1 MLLWSFAVI
10 VKSEESKIQC
20 TQQLVEPCNCITSS
34 ILSTT
39 FTISHYNIKM
49 NEEEMVIPG
58 RRRNRAYSDAH
69 ALVSISSASGEV
81 DMSMGDENINNKASS
96 SPPRS
101 PTNIGNQINSTKKSN
116 QGHVGGRPRSKSLD
130 LSKIHKK
137 NVIAHHH
144 QHHYKHGQ
152 YPLHY
157 GRSNSPS
164 SPKLT
169 GKCWVRKAT
178 ATSPTPFIPSRAGGA
193 TASPSNKEQEHQVG
207 GNVSFPTDP
216 AATTY
221 SPTRQ
226 VTDESTALYSA
237 ASYDDEMLLSPI
249 MYDDT
254 LTSSPRSSFD
264 TEGVKRRSVCFGETG
279 KPIKPRSAFEQYTS
293 SATPPTATVL

>member
-1 MLLWSFAVI
+1 MNDEEFA
-10 VKSEESKIQC
+10 
-20 TQQLVEPCNCITSS
+20 
-34 ILSTT
+34 
-39 FTISHYNIKM
+39 
-49 NEEEMVIPG
+49 IPG

-69 ALVSISSASGEV
+69 ALVSISSASGEA
-81 DMSMGDENINNKASS
+81 DMSMGDENINNTTS

-101 PTNIGNQINSTKKSN
+101 PTNIGNRMNSTKKSS
-116 QGHVGGRPRSKSLD
+116 QGNVGGRQRSKSLD
-130 LSKIHKK
+130 LSKIHNKK
-137 NVIAHHH
+137 NVTVHHH

-178 ATSPTPFIPSRAGGA
+178 ATSPTPFIPTRAGGA
-193 TASPSNKEQEHQVG
+193 TTSPSTNKEQEHQVG
-207 GNVSFPTDP
+207 GNVSFPTTNP
-216 AATTY
+216 ATAY

-226 VTDESTALYSA
+226 VTDESTVLYSA

-264 TEGVKRRSVCFGETG
+264 HTAEGVKRRSVCFGETG

>member
-1 MLLWSFAVI
+1 
-10 VKSEESKIQC
+10 
-20 TQQLVEPCNCITSS
+20 
-34 ILSTT
+34 
-39 FTISHYNIKM
+39 M
-49 NEEEMVIPG
+49 NEEDIAIPG

-69 ALVSISSASGEV
+69 ALVSISSNSGEA
-81 DMSMGDENINNKASS
+81 DMSMGDENISNTTSS

-101 PTNIGNQINSTKKSN
+101 PTNIGNQLTSTKKSN
-116 QGHVGGRPRSKSLD
+116 QGHAGGRPRSKSLD

-137 NVIAHHH
+137 NTAHHH

-178 ATSPTPFIPSRAGGA
+178 ATSPTPFVPTRAGGA
-193 TASPSNKEQEHQVG
+193 TTASNKEQEHQVG
-207 GNVSFPTDP
+207 GNVSMANNP
-216 AATTY
+216 AGSTPY

-226 VTDESTALYSA
+226 VTDESTTLYSA
-237 ASYDDEMLLSPI
+237 ASYDDKMLLSPI

-264 TEGVKRRSVCFGETG
+264 HTTEGVKRRSVCFGETG

>member
-1 MLLWSFAVI
+1 
-10 VKSEESKIQC
+10 
-20 TQQLVEPCNCITSS
+20 
-34 ILSTT
+34 
-39 FTISHYNIKM
+39 
-49 NEEEMVIPG
+49 
-58 RRRNRAYSDAH
+58 
-69 ALVSISSASGEV
+69 
-81 DMSMGDENINNKASS
+81 MSMDDENINNKES

-101 PTNIGNQINSTKKSN
+101 LTNIGNQITSTKKSN

-137 NVIAHHH
+137 NTAHHH
-144 QHHYKHGQ
+144 HQHYKHGQ

-157 GRSNSPS
+157 GRSSPS

-178 ATSPTPFIPSRAGGA
+178 TTSPTSFVSSRAIGA
-193 TASPSNKEQEHQVG
+193 TTTSSPTNKEQEHHVG
-207 GNVSFPTDP
+207 SNVSFPM
-216 AATTY
+216 AG

-226 VTDESTALYSA
+226 VTDESTAFSA

-264 TEGVKRRSVCFGETG
+264 HHTEGIKRRSVCFGETG

-293 SATPPTATVL
+293 SATPPTTTVL

>member
-1 MLLWSFAVI
+1 
-10 VKSEESKIQC
+10 
-20 TQQLVEPCNCITSS
+20 
-34 ILSTT
+34 
-39 FTISHYNIKM
+39 M
-49 NEEEMVIPG
+49 NEEDIAIPG

-69 ALVSISSASGEV
+69 ALVSISSSGEA
-81 DMSMGDENINNKASS
+81 DMSMGDENINNKESS

-101 PTNIGNQINSTKKSN
+101 PTNMGNQITSTKKSN

-130 LSKIHKK
+130 LSKIHNKK
-137 NVIAHHH
+137 NITAHHH

-178 ATSPTPFIPSRAGGA
+178 TTSPTPFVPTRASGA
-193 TASPSNKEQEHQVG
+193 TTSPSTNKEQEHQVG
-207 GNVSFPTDP
+207 SNVSSATNP

-293 SATPPTATVL
+293 SATPTATVL

>member
-1 MLLWSFAVI
+1 
-10 VKSEESKIQC
+10 
-20 TQQLVEPCNCITSS
+20 
-34 ILSTT
+34 
-39 FTISHYNIKM
+39 M
-49 NEEEMVIPG
+49 NEEEMIIPG

-69 ALVSISSASGEV
+69 ALVSISSNSGEA

-96 SPPRS
+96 PSRS
-101 PTNIGNQINSTKKSN
+101 PTNISNMIASTKKSN
-116 QGHVGGRPRSKSLD
+116 QGHVSGRPRSKSLD

-137 NVIAHHH
+137 NTAHH

-178 ATSPTPFIPSRAGGA
+178 ATSPTPFVPSRTSGA
-193 TASPSNKEQEHQVG
+193 TASPSNKEQEHQG
-207 GNVSFPTDP
+207 GNVSFPTDSS
-216 AATTY
+216 ATPY

-226 VTDESTALYSA
+226 VTDESTTLYSA

>member
-1 MLLWSFAVI
+1 MNGEEFA
-10 VKSEESKIQC
+10 
-20 TQQLVEPCNCITSS
+20 
-34 ILSTT
+34 
-39 FTISHYNIKM
+39 
-49 NEEEMVIPG
+49 IPG

-69 ALVSISSASGEV
+69 ALISISSNSGEV
-81 DMSMGDENINNKASS
+81 DMSMDDENINNKES

-101 PTNIGNQINSTKKSN
+101 PTNIGNQITTSAKKSN
-116 QGHVGGRPRSKSLD
+116 QGNVGGRPRSKSLD

-137 NVIAHHH
+137 NTAHHH
-144 QHHYKHGQ
+144 HQHYKHGQ

-157 GRSNSPS
+157 GRNSPS

-169 GKCWVRKAT
+169 GKCWVRKAA
-178 ATSPTPFIPSRAGGA
+178 ATSPTPFIPTRASGA
-193 TASPSNKEQEHQVG
+193 TTASSPTNKEHEHQVG

-216 AATTY
+216 AATPY

-226 VTDESTALYSA
+226 VTDESTMLYSA

-264 TEGVKRRSVCFGETG
+264 HHIEGVKRRSVCFGETG

>member
-1 MLLWSFAVI
+1 
-10 VKSEESKIQC
+10 
-20 TQQLVEPCNCITSS
+20 
-34 ILSTT
+34 
-39 FTISHYNIKM
+39 M

-69 ALVSISSASGEV
+69 ALVSISSASGEA
-81 DMSMGDENINNKASS
+81 DENINNTTS

-101 PTNIGNQINSTKKSN
+101 PTNISNQLTSTKKSN

-137 NVIAHHH
+137 NVTAHHH

-157 GRSNSPS
+157 GRNSPS

-178 ATSPTPFIPSRAGGA
+178 ATSPTPFVPSRAGGA
-193 TASPSNKEQEHQVG
+193 TTASSPSNKEQEHQVG
-207 GNVSFPTDP
+207 NVSLTTNP
-216 AATTY
+216 AATPY

-226 VTDESTALYSA
+226 VTDESTMLYSA

-254 LTSSPRSSFD
+254 STSSPRSSFD
-264 TEGVKRRSVCFGETG
+264 HTEGVKRRSVCFGETG

-293 SATPPTATVL
+293 SATPTAATVL